1 MARDRGSRLTRLTT
15 AAAAACFALALA
27 VSAGCD
33 SRASKPLPAAAGGG
47 ANVRTTYERSCAV
60 CHGVQGEGK
69 QLGTLNVPSLRQ
81 GAPLTRTDEQLSTQI
96 SEGGKGMP
104 PFKYTLD
111 DRQIQ
116 DLVRFIRE
124 EFQKK

>member
-1 MARDRGSRLTRLTT
+1 MPRTDILKRSLLT
-15 AAAAACFALALA
+15 AAAACLLLGTI
-27 VSAGCD
+27 AGCT
-33 SRASKPLPAAAGGG
+33 SRAVKPAPAGAGAG
-47 ANVRTTYERSCAV
+47 ATRLTYERSCMT
-60 CHGVQGEGK
+60 CHGPQGEGK
-69 QLGTLNVPSLRQ
+69 QLGTLTIPSLRV
-81 GAPLTRTDEQLSTQI
+81 GAPLTDPDERLFRQI

-124 EFQKK
+124 EFQGKR

>member
-1 MARDRGSRLTRLTT
+1 MPRTDNFKRSLLT
-15 AAAAACFALALA
+15 AAAAGLLLGA
-27 VSAGCD
+27 VAGCT
-33 SRASKPLPAAAGGG
+33 SRAGKPAAEAGAG
-47 ANVRTTYERSCAV
+47 ATRLTYERSCMT
-60 CHGVQGEGK
+60 CHGPQGEGK
-69 QLGTLNVPSLRQ
+69 QLGTLTIPSLRV
-81 GAPLTRTDEQLSTQI
+81 GAPLTDPDERLFQQI

-124 EFQKK
+124 EFQGKK

>member
-1 MARDRGSRLTRLTT
+1 MPRTDILKRSLLTATAACLVLVTVAGCTSRAGKPSTGAGAGATRL
-15 AAAAACFALALA
+15 
-27 VSAGCD
+27 
-33 SRASKPLPAAAGGG
+33 
-47 ANVRTTYERSCAV
+47 TYERSCMT
-60 CHGVQGEGK
+60 CHGPRGEGK
-69 QLGTLNVPSLRQ
+69 QLGTLTIPSLRV
-81 GAPLTRTDEQLSTQI
+81 GAPLTDPDERLFQQI

-124 EFQKK
+124 EFQGKK